1 MNKKL
6 SVILFALILL
16 LLSTLTG
23 CQQYTYVPSDEFFN
37 ISISFGGGDGATGRT
52 FCFMTDSSIS
62 SSVVQLD
69 PAEPNDSEP
78 QFNKKDNIS
87 YPAETMPYTLDSTRC
102 LHTVL
107 VNDLTPGTKYFYR
120 VGCIEIDQWSQWGY
134 FITDDRDESF
144 TFLHITDS
152 QANTDLEFDTFG
164 NTLDKAFETISDI
177 EFILSTGD
185 QVEAG
190 PDMGM
195 WDKFYLSI
203 EDNLMNTTFSAVVGN
218 HESFAMMINT
228 HFYVK
233 DINII
238 YHYAFEYGNCL
249 FMILDTNSS
258 NMQYQMDW
266 MTSVMSESNAKW
278 RIVAQHKALFSSGT
292 HADDADVLSLKQQ
305 LVPFFADNSID
316 LVLAGHDHV
325 YGRTNPIDAAG
336 NLATSGSSVHSIENG
351 APKSVYTAPDGPIYV
366 INRCVGTKF
375 YNKSNTLND
384 HLIEVGDSEK
394 IEKPV
399 FSEVRIEGNKLTYIS
414 YEYDHMITDSI
425 RIIDYFEINKD

>member
-1 MNKKL
+1 MKKKL
-6 SVILFALILL
+6 SLIIFAFV
-16 LLSTLTG
+16 LLSLVALAG
-23 CQQYTYVPSDEFFN
+23 CKPYTYEPSDQFFN
-37 ISISFGGGDGATGRT
+37 ISISFGGGDGATSRT
-52 FCFMTDSSIS
+52 FCFMTASSIS
-62 SSVVQLD
+62 FCEVQLD
-69 PAEPNDSEP
+69 PAEDEQTQPE
-78 QFNKKDNIS
+78 FNKKDNVF
-87 YPAETMPYTLDSTRC
+87 YPAESMPYTLDSTRS
-102 LHTVL
+102 LHTVF
-107 VNDLTPGTKYFYR
+107 VNNLIPDTKYFYR
-120 VGCIEIDQWSQWGY
+120 VGCPDNDLWSEWGS
-134 FITDDRDESF
+134 FTTDDGDGSF
-144 TFLHITDS
+144 SFLHITDS
-152 QANTDLEFDTFG
+152 QANTDLEFETFG
-164 NTLDKAFETISDI
+164 NTLDKAFETVSDI

-203 EDNLMNTTFSAVVGN
+203 EDNLMNTTFSAAVGN
-218 HESFAMMINT
+218 HESLAMMINA

-233 DINII
+233 DINFV

-249 FMILDTNSS
+249 FIILDTNSF

-266 MTSVMSESNAKW
+266 MTSVINESDAKW

-292 HADDADVLSLKQQ
+292 HADDNDILSLKGQ
-305 LVPFFADNSID
+305 LVPFFEEKSID

-325 YGRTNPIDAAG
+325 YARTNPIDGSG
-336 NLATSGSSVHSIENG
+336 NLETSGSAVHSTVSG
-351 APKSVYTAPDGPIYV
+351 APKSVYTAPGGPIYV

-384 HLIEVGDSEK
+384 SLIEVGDDEK

-399 FSEVRIEGNKLTYIS
+399 FSEVRIEDNKLTYIS
-414 YEYDHMITDSI
+414 YEYDNITTNEV